1 MVKFNLPP
9 NKNVTVTYELF
20 ANISSMKIYF
30 AGAIRGGRDETDI
43 YNNIITYLSSK
54 AEVLTEHV
62 GSSKLTTIGETNRS
76 DGEIYLRDM
85 EWLQSAD
92 LVIAE
97 VTTPSLGVGYELGI
111 AEKLK
116 IPALCLY
123 RPIKGKRL
131 SAMISG
137 NEKFNYQAYQTLDD
151 AKVHINKFLKQEQ
164 KV

>member
-1 MVKFNLPP
+1 
-9 NKNVTVTYELF
+9 
-20 ANISSMKIYF
+20 MKIYF
-30 AGAIRGGRDETDI
+30 AGAIRGGREETDI

-62 GSSKLTTIGETNRS
+62 GSSELTTIGEKNRS
-76 DGEIYLRDM
+76 HWEIFLRDM
-85 EWLQSAD
+85 EWLQFAD

-137 NEKFNYQAYQTLDD
+137 NEKFNCQAYQTLDV

>member
-1 MVKFNLPP
+1 
-9 NKNVTVTYELF
+9 
-20 ANISSMKIYF
+20 MKIYF
-30 AGAIRGGRDETDI
+30 AGAIRGGREETDI

-62 GSSKLTTIGETNRS
+62 GSSELKTIGETNRS
-76 DGEIYLRDM
+76 DGEIFLRDM

-92 LVIAE
+92 LIIAE

-116 IPALCLY
+116 IPVLCLY

-137 NEKFNYQAYQTLDD
+137 NEKFNCQAYQTLDI

>member
-1 MVKFNLPP
+1 
-9 NKNVTVTYELF
+9 
-20 ANISSMKIYF
+20 MKIYF
-30 AGAIRGGRDETDI
+30 AGAIRGGREETDI

-76 DGEIYLRDM
+76 DGEIFLRDM

-116 IPALCLY
+116 IPVLCLY

-137 NEKFNYQAYQTLDD
+137 NEKFNCQAYQTLDD

>member
-1 MVKFNLPP
+1 
-9 NKNVTVTYELF
+9 
-20 ANISSMKIYF
+20 MKIYF

-54 AEVLTEHV
+54 AEVLTEHI
-62 GSSKLTTIGETNRS
+62 GSSELMTIGETNRS
-76 DGEIYLRDM
+76 DREIFMRDM

-111 AEKLK
+111 AAKLK
-116 IPALCLY
+116 IPVLCLY

-137 NEKFNYQAYQTLDD
+137 NEKFNCQAYQTLDD
-151 AKVHINKFLKQEQ
+151 AKVHIDKFLKQEQ

>member
-1 MVKFNLPP
+1 
-9 NKNVTVTYELF
+9 
-20 ANISSMKIYF
+20 MKIYF

-43 YNNIITYLSSK
+43 YNNIIIYLSSK

-62 GSSKLTTIGETNRS
+62 GSSELMTIGETNRS
-76 DGEIYLRDM
+76 DREIFMRDI

-97 VTTPSLGVGYELGI
+97 VTIPSLGVGYELGI
-111 AEKLK
+111 AAKLK
-116 IPALCLY
+116 IPVLCLY

-137 NEKFNYQAYQTLDD
+137 NEKFNCQAYQTLDN

>member
-1 MVKFNLPP
+1 
-9 NKNVTVTYELF
+9 
-20 ANISSMKIYF
+20 MKIYF

-62 GSSKLTTIGETNRS
+62 GSSELTTIGETSRS
-76 DGEIYLRDM
+76 DREIFMRDM

-137 NEKFNYQAYQTLDD
+137 NEKFNCQAYQTLDD

>member
-1 MVKFNLPP
+1 MIKINIPP
-9 NKNVTVTYELF
+9 NKKVIVTYELF
-20 ANISSMKIYF
+20 GNISSMKIYF

-62 GSSKLTTIGETNRS
+62 GSFELTTIGEINRS
-76 DGEIYLRDM
+76 DREIFMRDM

-111 AEKLK
+111 AAKLK
-116 IPALCLY
+116 IPVLCLY

-137 NEKFNYQAYQTLDD
+137 NEKFNCQAYQILDD

>member
-1 MVKFNLPP
+1 
-9 NKNVTVTYELF
+9 
-20 ANISSMKIYF
+20 MKIYF

-76 DGEIYLRDM
+76 DKEIFMRDM

-92 LVIAE
+92 LIIAE

-111 AEKLK
+111 AAKLN
-116 IPALCLY
+116 IPVLCLY
-123 RPIKGKRL
+123 RPIKEKRL
-131 SAMISG
+131 SAMICG
-137 NEKFNYQAYQTLDD
+137 NEKFNCQAYQTLND